1 MGNTP
6 VRDQANARSVRLP
19 DGASSTN
26 WPVHSMALVPPEP
39 LARVFASQR
48 DRFDREHATTIPH
61 VTMKLSFGLGE
72 GTLKTQDDLRRWLER
87 ECRDQR
93 PFEVWLDEA
102 GMFGACSGYGYVV
115 YVPVRATP
123 ALIGLHARL
132 VQGLADGGART
143 SGVDVE
149 REVAMFFP
157 HLTLAQGLTVE
168 EAQLALTVAR
178 RELAPV
184 MFLADRL
191 VTAWSADGERWT
203 VDGEVRF
210 CGEPVAASSAGVASP
225 KDPARSGKSEDES
238 KDERKDVSH
247 DEQFDSQHV

>member
-1 MGNTP
+1 MVGIT
-6 VRDQANARSVRLP
+6 VREKANARSVRLP
-19 DGASSTN
+19 NGASNAPSRRY
-26 WPVHSMALVPPEP
+26 SFALVPPEP
-39 LARVFASQR
+39 LARVFAGQR
-48 DRFDREHATTIPH
+48 DRFDQGHATTIPH

-72 GTLKTQDDLRRWLER
+72 GILKTQDDLGRWLER
-87 ECRDQR
+87 ECRGQP

-123 ALIGLHARL
+123 ALIELHARL

-143 SGVDVE
+143 AGVSVE
-149 REVAMFFP
+149 RELAMFFP
-157 HLTLAQGLTVE
+157 HLTLAQGLTAE
-168 EAQLALTVAR
+168 EAQLALMVAR
-178 RELAPV
+178 RELAPA

-210 CGEPVAASSAGVASP
+210 CGEPVGAVSSQ
-225 KDPARSGKSEDES
+225 KDRAQKEE
-238 KDERKDVSH
+238 
-247 DEQFDSQHV
+247 

>member
-1 MGNTP
+1 M
-6 VRDQANARSVRLP
+6 RDQANARSVRLP
-19 DGASSTN
+19 NGASNAPSRMY
-26 WPVHSMALVPPEP
+26 SFALVPPEP
-39 LARVFASQR
+39 LARVFAGQR
-48 DRFDREHATTIPH
+48 VRFDQEHATTIPH

-72 GTLKTQDDLRRWLER
+72 GTLKTQDDLGGWLER

-123 ALIGLHARL
+123 ALIRLHARL

-168 EAQLALTVAR
+168 RAHEALAIAR
-178 RELAPV
+178 RELAPA

-191 VTAWSADGERWT
+191 VTAWSADGDRWT

-210 CGEPVAASSAGVASP
+210 CGELVAASSVGSASP
-225 KDPARSGKSEDES
+225 NDPARSGKS

-247 DEQFDSQHV
+247 DEQFDSRQL